1 MTAVPIKYL
10 TISCLVVDDEASMRS
25 TIKHMMG
32 KIGFKNVLSADNG
45 RSALDYI
52 NNTKID
58 LVICDVNMPEMSGT
72 ELFNTV
78 RTNRKYDN
86 VSFIFVTAETTR
98 DVVAKVAEHGA
109 DEYIIKPF
117 LLATL
122 EDKIAKV
129 LNKKYNPSN
138 VEVYLKSFRSLLSA
152 RSLPEA
158 EEALKKAAELAPES
172 PVIAQ
177 SQGQMALAKGEV
189 EKAIAYFKDAIEKKP
204 LFVKAYNALG
214 EIYEQIGDI
223 KTAIM
228 YYEQAH
234 NISPGSTDRLIA
246 LSKLY
251 SNAGATEK
259 AETLLKD
266 AIANVREDLSTSSH
280 LIGEML
286 LAKNDNEKAL
296 DMLLKAH
303 QKNPHDIKIMFSLA
317 DAYRKTGK
325 TQEALDVYQNM
336 LRITPNNAAIY
347 YNMGKAYIE
356 MGVKDKAI
364 QSMKKAWELNPFSK
378 EITTDLK
385 ALAEKDRFDL

>member
-1 MTAVPIKYL
+1 MASVPIKYFS
-10 TISCLVVDDEASMRS
+10 INCLVVDDETSMRS

-32 KIGFKNVLSADNG
+32 KIGFKNILSAENG

-58 LVICDVNMPEMSGT
+58 LVISDVNMPEMSGS
-72 ELFNTV
+72 ELFNTI
-78 RTNRKYDN
+78 RANRKHDN

-98 DVVAKVAEHGA
+98 DVVARVAEHGA
-109 DEYIIKPF
+109 DDYIIKPF
-117 LLATL
+117 LLSTL

-129 LNKKYNPSN
+129 LTKKYNPSN
-138 VEVYLKSFRSLLSA
+138 VEVQLKSFHTFLNA
-152 RSLPEA
+152 RSITEA
-158 EEALKKAAELAPES
+158 EEALKKAAELAPDS
-172 PVIAQ
+172 PVIIFN
-177 SQGQMALAKGEV
+177 SGQLALAKGEL
-189 EKAIAYFKDAIEKKP
+189 EKAISLFKESIEKKP

-214 EIYEQIGDI
+214 EIYEQTGDM
-223 KTAIM
+223 KTAIQ

-234 NISPGSTDRLIA
+234 NISPGSTERLIT

-251 SNAGATEK
+251 AGTGKNEK
-259 AETLLKD
+259 AESLLKD
-266 AIANVREDLSTSSH
+266 AISNVREDLSTSNH

-296 DMLLKAH
+296 EMLLKAH
-303 QKNPHDIKIMFSLA
+303 QKNPQDIKIMFSLA

-325 TQEALDVYQNM
+325 TQEALDVYDNM
-336 LRITPNNAAIY
+336 LRITPNNAAIH
-347 YNMGKAYIE
+347 YNIGKAYIE
-356 MGVKDKAI
+356 MGVKNKAI
-364 QSMKKAWELNPFSK
+364 QAMKKAWELNPFSK

>member
-1 MTAVPIKYL
+1 MASVPVAYFSIK
-10 TISCLVVDDEASMRS
+10 CLVVDDEASMRS
-25 TIKHMMG
+25 TIKHMMT
-32 KIGFKNVLSADNG
+32 KIGFKNINTAENG

-52 NNTKID
+52 NSSKVD

-72 ELFNTV
+72 ELFNTIKA
-78 RTNRKYDN
+78 NRKHDN

-98 DVVAKVAEHGA
+98 DVVARVAEHGA
-109 DEYIIKPF
+109 DDYIIKPF

-122 EDKIAKV
+122 EDKISKV
-129 LNKKYNPSN
+129 LKRKYNPSG
-138 VEVYLKSFRSLLSA
+138 VETQLKSFRNFLNA
-152 RSLPEA
+152 RSINEA
-158 EEALKKAAELAPES
+158 EDALKKAAELSPDS
-172 PVIAQ
+172 PVIIFN
-177 SQGQMALAKGEV
+177 SGQLALAKGEV
-189 EKAIAYFKDAIEKKP
+189 NKAISLFKEAIEKKP

-214 EIYEQIGDI
+214 EIHEQLGDI
-223 KTAIM
+223 KTAIQ

-234 NISPGSTDRLIA
+234 NISPGSTERLIT

-251 SNAGATEK
+251 SNTGSTEK
-259 AETLLKD
+259 AEILLKD
-266 AIANVREDLSTSSH
+266 AIANVREDLSTSNH

-303 QKNPHDIKIMFSLA
+303 QKNPQDIKIMFSLA
-317 DAYRKTGK
+317 DAYRKTDK
-325 TQEALDVYQNM
+325 AQEALNVYENM
-336 LRITPNNAAIY
+336 LRIAPNNAAIH

-356 MGVKDKAI
+356 MGVKNKAI

>member
-1 MTAVPIKYL
+1 MPSVPIKYL
-10 TISCLVVDDEASMRS
+10 GINCLVVDDEASMRS
-25 TIKHMMG
+25 TVKHMMG

-45 RSALDYI
+45 KNALDYI
-52 NNTKID
+52 NTTKVD

-72 ELFNTV
+72 ELFNTI
-78 RTNRKYDN
+78 RANRKYDN

-122 EDKIAKV
+122 EDKISKV
-129 LNKKYNPSN
+129 LNKKFNPST
-138 VEVYLKSFRSLLSA
+138 VETHLKRFRNLLNA
-152 RSLPEA
+152 RSLVEA
-158 EEALKKAAELAPES
+158 EEELKKAAELVPDS
-172 PVIAQ
+172 PVIAFNN
-177 SQGQMALAKGEV
+177 GQMAVAKGEV
-189 EKAIAYFKDAIEKKP
+189 EKAITFFKDAIEKKP
-204 LFVKAYNALG
+204 LFVKAYSALG
-214 EIYEQIGDI
+214 EIYEQLGEI
-223 KTAIM
+223 KTAIH

-234 NISPGSTDRLIA
+234 SISPGSTDRLIA

-251 SNAGATEK
+251 SNEGSTDK

-296 DMLLKAH
+296 EMLLKAY

-325 TQEALDVYQNM
+325 TQEALDVYSSM
-336 LRITPNNAAIY
+336 IRITPNNAAIY

-356 MGVKDKAI
+356 MGVKNKAI
-364 QSMKKAWELNPFSK
+364 ESMKKAWELNPFSK
-378 EITTDLK
+378 EITKDLK